1 MTFGVTAFAETSFA
15 ADTRGFITVGT
26 FPIFPFNSHV
36 LTFVMA
42 LNFET
47 GFDLRI
53 NSQHDYAGK
62 INTQHDYI
70 LIR

>member
-1 MTFGVTAFAETSFA
+1 MTFAAVTFSETSFA
-15 ADTRGFITVGT
+15 ADNRFLVVGT